1 MGRPKKNPLPQEPS
15 ADDTWYMFLV
25 NYWVPFPTSE
35 YGGLQCVIA
44 RSTEEAKQVIKEAA
58 GDFMLE
64 SIKDSEER
72 IQARLN
78 KAEVYELVGTTI
90 KMPCMIRS
98 FET

>member
-1 MGRPKKNPLPQEPS
+1 MGRPRKTPLPQEPS
-15 ADDTWYMFLV
+15 ADDKWFMFLV

>member
-1 MGRPKKNPLPQEPS
+1 MGRPRKTPLPQEPS
-15 ADDTWYMFLV
+15 VDDTWYMFLV
-25 NYWVPFPTSE
+25 NYWGPFPTSE